1 MCWNCRRF
9 HLVWYVLKSYERG
22 KLWVCEERSQY
33 CVQKSDRWVIVGY
46 EVMSCFVLMCL
57 LNLLPPCTMTSGET
71 IQLDLAETR
80 GGQCKGYIVDLWRNG
95 LFVTPCIKSLYS
107 KMKLTG
113 SHIVCMLSSHYTRY
127 NTCVINKKEGTK
139 TITLHHPITLINTSC
154 MNQRNHHY
162 MAIQFISSY
171 RDGCVNSLSYPT
183 LIKIP
188 TLIHISNH
196 VDHTQQ

>member
-46 EVMSCFVLMCL
+46 EVMCL

-80 GGQCKGYIVDLWRNG
+80 GGQCEGYIVDLWRNG
-95 LFVTPCIKSLYS
+95 LFLTPCIKSPYS

-113 SHIVCMLSSHYTRY
+113 SHIVCMLLSHYTRY

-139 TITLHHPITLINTSC
+139 TITLHHPITLINTHC

>member
-1 MCWNCRRF
+1 M
-9 HLVWYVLKSYERG
+9 
-22 KLWVCEERSQY
+22 
-33 CVQKSDRWVIVGY
+33 
-46 EVMSCFVLMCL
+46 
-57 LNLLPPCTMTSGET
+57 
-71 IQLDLAETR
+71 
-80 GGQCKGYIVDLWRNG
+80 DLWRNG

-113 SHIVCMLSSHYTRY
+113 SRIVCMLSSHYTRY

-139 TITLHHPITLINTSC
+139 TITLNHPITLINTPC

-183 LIKIP
+183 ITKIL

-196 VDHTQQ
+196 VDHTTIICGSNNYIDDNAVLTERGLYIAGDSTEPHENYHKQMVVNNTHSRVEMAKQHL

>member
-1 MCWNCRRF
+1 M
-9 HLVWYVLKSYERG
+9 
-22 KLWVCEERSQY
+22 
-33 CVQKSDRWVIVGY
+33 
-46 EVMSCFVLMCL
+46 
-57 LNLLPPCTMTSGET
+57 
-71 IQLDLAETR
+71 
-80 GGQCKGYIVDLWRNG
+80 DLWRNG
-95 LFVTPCIKSLYS
+95 LFLTPCIKSLYS

-196 VDHTQQ
+196 VDHTTIICGSDNYIDDNAVLTERGFYIAGYSIEPHDNYHKQMVVNNTHSRVEMANQHL